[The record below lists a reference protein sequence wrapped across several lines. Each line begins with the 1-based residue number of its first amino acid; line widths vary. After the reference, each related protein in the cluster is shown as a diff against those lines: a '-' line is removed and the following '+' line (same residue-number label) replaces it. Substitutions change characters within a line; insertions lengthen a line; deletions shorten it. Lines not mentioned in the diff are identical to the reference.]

1 MYVARSVCLGR
12 LQTYILCLMGV
23 PMPTLTGEAKDLY
36 VKAYGQDRYDR
47 FTDKDTFHGGKP
59 PARQPKTLPAFVH
72 RPAHDAESIYWTMV
86 AALLRVHPKSA
97 EREQF
102 ASEMVAMTWDTLHRH
117 KIPDQPLLYRDPR
130 NEIVTMGDNDWQTH
144 FFPEMNDVATLLH
157 DISRQLAPEYE
168 FWSPRPPDDHLHEAM
183 QRLILQYLVEHRD
196 QPIPLDTDYQRPTEA
211 QTPEDK
217 GKTRGTS
224 VSRHTRDEAPAASSS
239 STRKASKKEPQTSSY
254 KAPVQV
260 AGSSTSS
267 RCTVDRSSMLFASSM
282 LIVADP
288 KRKSVNQGGRRRKR
302 LKTKQGSLTIDE
314 EDED

>member
-1 MYVARSVCLGR
+1 
-12 LQTYILCLMGV
+12 
-23 PMPTLTGEAKDLY
+23 MPTLTGEAKDLY

-59 PARQPKTLPAFVH
+59 PARQPKTLPTFVH

-102 ASEMVAMTWDTLHRH
+102 ASEMVAMTWDTLHGH
-117 KIPDQPLLYRDPR
+117 KIPVQPLLYRDHR
-130 NEIVTMGDNDWQTH
+130 NVIFTFGENVWQTH
-144 FFPEMNDVATLLH
+144 FFPEMSDVATLLH

-168 FWSPRPPDDHLHEAM
+168 FWSPRPPEDHLHEAM

-196 QPIPLDTDYQRPTEA
+196 QPIPLDPDYQRPTEA

-217 GKTRGTS
+217 GKTKDTFTSTQNRGTS
-224 VSRHTRDEAPAASSS
+224 GSRGTRNEAPATSGSR
-239 STRKASKKEPQTSSY
+239 TRNASKKEPQTSSS
-254 KAPVQV
+254 KAPVV

-267 RCTVDRSSMLFASSM
+267 RRSDDRSSMVSTSST
-282 LIVADP
+282 LTEADP
-288 KRKSVNQGGRRRKR
+288 KRKSTSQGGRRSKR
-302 LKTKQGSLTIDE
+302 LKAKQGSLTIDE